1 MLKTFLLVVVAVVLG
16 GTGHVMLAKGM
27 RPVGDLT
34 EAAAGRLGGMVM
46 RAVSNPWVLLGV
58 VLQASFFVLYLT
70 LLSRAD
76 VSQVLPMTA
85 LDYVVVALL
94 AQYALGEGVT
104 LERWA
109 GIGLIGAGVFL
120 VSRT

>member
-1 MLKTFLLVVVAVVLG
+1 MPKTILLVLVAVTLG
-16 GTGHVMLAKGM
+16 GAGHVMLAKGM
-27 RPVGDLT
+27 KPVGDLT
-34 EAAAGRLGGMVM
+34 QAPTGRLGAMVAA
-46 RAVSNPWVLLGV
+46 AVSSPWLLLGV
-58 VLQASFFVLYLT
+58 VLQASFFFLYLT

-94 AQYALGEGVT
+94 AQALLGEGVT
-104 LERWA
+104 ALRWT
-109 GIGLIGAGVFL
+109 GIALITTGVFL

>member
-1 MLKTFLLVVVAVVLG
+1 MLKTFLLVLVAVAVG

-27 RPVGDLT
+27 KPVGDLT
-34 EAAAGRLGGMVM
+34 EAPMGRLGGMIA
-46 RAVSNPWVLLGV
+46 RAVSSPWLLAGV
-58 VLQASFFVLYLT
+58 VLQASFFFLYLT
-70 LLSRAD
+70 LLSRAE

-94 AQYALGEGVT
+94 AQGLLGESVT
-104 LERWA
+104 TLRWA
-109 GIGLIGAGVFL
+109 GIALITTGVFL

>member
-16 GTGHVMLAKGM
+16 GAGHVMLAKGI

-34 EAAAGRLGGMVM
+34 EAPTGRIAGMVT
-46 RAVSNPWVLLGV
+46 RVIGSPWVLAGV
-58 VLQASFFVLYLT
+58 ALQATFFFLYLA

-76 VSQVLPMTA
+76 ISQVLPMTA
-85 LDYVVVALL
+85 LDYIVVALL
-94 AQYALGEGVT
+94 AQWALGEGVT
-104 LERWA
+104 VTRWA
-109 GIGLIGAGVFL
+109 GIGLITAGVFL